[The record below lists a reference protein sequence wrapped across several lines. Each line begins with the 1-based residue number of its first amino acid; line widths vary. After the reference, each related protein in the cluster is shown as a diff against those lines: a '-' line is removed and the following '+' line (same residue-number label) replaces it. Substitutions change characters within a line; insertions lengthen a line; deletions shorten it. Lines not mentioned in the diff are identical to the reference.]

1 VTGAGLPPAA
11 ASATLRAA
19 DGTRIHYLTWAAAR
33 PRAVLLL
40 SHGLGE
46 HAGRYAPFAANLAA
60 RGITVAAPDHRGHG
74 RSGGQRGHVARFS
87 RFADDFEAV
96 RAAVAPRDGLPVFV
110 LGHSLGGLIVIRWMQ
125 AYRRAKVRGVI
136 LSAPLLGVALRAP
149 AWKLAIS
156 GVLSRWLPRVPFTS
170 GVDPEKLSSDAA
182 YIRSYHDDP
191 LVHGRVTPRLYTE
204 LMAATEAAFAECAV
218 LRDPPILVLVP
229 GDDRIVDAAAVTR
242 FAESLPGEV
251 AVRHYP
257 RMRHEVLNEAD
268 RALPISDVLAWL
280 EERIGARA

>member
-1 VTGAGLPPAA
+1 MNGAGLPPAA
-11 ASATLRAA
+11 TSATTRAA
-19 DGTRIHYLTWAAAR
+19 DGTAIHYLTWAADR

-46 HAGRYAPFAANLAA
+46 HAGRYAPFAAILAA

-74 RSGGQRGHVARFS
+74 RSGGQRGHVGRFARF
-87 RFADDFEAV
+87 AEDFEAF
-96 RAAVAPRDGLPVFV
+96 RAAATPPGDLPVFV

-125 AYRRAKVRGVI
+125 AHREAGVRGVI

-149 AWKLAIS
+149 AWKLAMS
-156 GVLSRWLPRVPFTS
+156 GALSRWLPRVPFTS

-204 LMAATEAAFAECAV
+204 LMAATEAAFAGCSA
-218 LRDPPILVLVP
+218 LREPPILVLVP
-229 GDDRIVDAAAVTR
+229 GDDQIVDAAAVTR

-268 RALPISDVLAWL
+268 RALPIGDVLAWL
-280 EERIGARA
+280 EERIGAA